1 LVSRDGSVV
10 ATRVDRDVQP
20 PQDLLKQIFNA
31 AVAAC
36 HPSVVVPLC
45 LPPRPEGRIF
55 VVGAGKASAA
65 MAAAVEACWDA
76 PLSGTVVTRY
86 GHGAATRFIKVIEAQ
101 HPVPDAASQQAGGE
115 ILSLA
120 SGLSE
125 EDTVLVL
132 LSGGGSALMAA
143 PLPSLDLET
152 KQSLTRQLVLS
163 GASISQ
169 INCVRK
175 HLSAIKGGRLAARA
189 FPARTIAISI
199 SDVANDDPS
208 VIASG
213 PTVADP
219 STQGDALTVLQQFG
233 IDVPPAVRRILDDAA
248 LETPK
253 PGDPRL
259 SRSTY
264 ICAARGSDLISAA
277 CDEAHRLGIRTMVLG
292 LGVEGD
298 ARRVARVH
306 AEIALSQQQADVPL
320 LLLSGGELTVSVTG
334 TGSGGPNREYLLAMA
349 QALRGADHLWTLAA
363 DSDGI
368 DGSDDVAGGWIGPET
383 LVRAGQAGLDPEDLS
398 RRNDSAALFR
408 TLGQE
413 IKTGPTRTNVNDF
426 RGILI
431 LPQK

>member
-1 LVSRDGSVV
+1 
-10 ATRVDRDVQP
+10 VQP
-20 PQDLLKQIFNA
+20 PQDLLMQIFRA

-36 HPSVVVPLC
+36 HPDIVVPRC
-45 LPPRPEGRIF
+45 LPPRPDGR
-55 VVGAGKASAA
+55 VLVLGTGKASAA
-65 MAAAVEACWDA
+65 MAAAVETCWDA
-76 PLSGTVVTRY
+76 PLAGTVVTRY
-86 GHGAATRFIKVIEAQ
+86 GHGAATRWIKVIEAQ
-101 HPVPDAASQQAGGE
+101 HPVPDAASRQAGGE

-175 HLSAIKGGRLAARA
+175 HLSAVKGGRLAARA
-189 FPARTIAISI
+189 FPARTLTIAI

-219 STQGDALTVLQQFG
+219 STQRDALEILKKFS
-233 IDVPPAVRRILDDAA
+233 IDVPPSVQRLLEDAA

-259 SRSTY
+259 SRSAY
-264 ICAARGSDLISAA
+264 VCAARGSDLISAA
-277 CDEAHRLGIRTMVLG
+277 CDTAHRLGIRTMVLG
-292 LGVEGD
+292 LGIEGD
-298 ARRVARVH
+298 ARRVARAH
-306 AEIALSQQQADVPL
+306 AEIALSQQQAEVPL

-334 TGSGGPNREYLLAMA
+334 PGSGGPNREYLLAMA
-349 QALRGADHLWTLAA
+349 QALRGADHIWVLAA

-368 DGSDDVAGGWIGPET
+368 DGSDDIAGGWIGPET
-383 LVRAGQAGLDPEDLS
+383 LVRAGQASLDPDDLS

-408 TLGQE
+408 ALGQE

-426 RGILI
+426 RAILI

>member
-1 LVSRDGSVV
+1 
-10 ATRVDRDVQP
+10 VQA
-20 PQDLLKQIFNA
+20 PQDLLKQIFRA

-36 HPSVVVPLC
+36 HPDVVVPRC
-45 LPPRPEGRIF
+45 LPPRPDGR
-55 VVGAGKASAA
+55 VLVLGAGKASAA
-65 MAAAVEACWDA
+65 MAAAVETCWAA
-76 PLSGTVVTRY
+76 PLAGTVVTRY
-86 GHGAATRFIKVIEAQ
+86 GHGAITRSIKVIEAQ

-120 SGLSE
+120 SGLSDA
-125 EDTVLVL
+125 DTVLVL

-143 PLPSLDLET
+143 PLQSLDLET

-175 HLSAIKGGRLAARA
+175 HLSAVKGGRLAARA
-189 FPARTIAISI
+189 FPARTIAIAI

-219 STQGDALTVLQQFG
+219 STQQDALQILKQFG
-233 IDVPPAVRRILDDAA
+233 IDVPPSVQRVLEDAA

-264 ICAARGSDLISAA
+264 VCAARGSDLVSAA

-292 LGVEGD
+292 LGIEGD
-298 ARRVARVH
+298 ARRVARAH
-306 AEIALSQQQADVPL
+306 AEIALSQQRADVPL

-334 TGSGGPNREYLLAMA
+334 SGSGGPNREYLLAMA
-349 QALRGADHLWTLAA
+349 QALRGADHIWALAG

-368 DGSDDVAGGWIGPET
+368 DGSDDIAGGWIGPET
-383 LVRAGQAGLDPEDLS
+383 LVRAGAASLDPEDLL

-426 RGILI
+426 RAILI
-431 LPQK
+431 LPQN

>member
-1 LVSRDGSVV
+1 MQ
-10 ATRVDRDVQP
+10 APPDV
-20 PQDLLKQIFNA
+20 LKQIFQA

-86 GHGAATRFIKVIEAQ
+86 GHGAATRWIRVIEAQ
-101 HPVPDAASQQAGGE
+101 HPVPDAASQRAGSD
-115 ILSLA
+115 ILSLV

-125 EDTVLVL
+125 ADTVLAL
-132 LSGGGSALMAA
+132 LSGGGSALMSA
-143 PLPSLDLET
+143 PLPPLGLDA

-175 HLSAIKGGRLAARA
+175 HLSAIKGGRLAAHA
-189 FPARTIAISI
+189 FPARTVTIAI

-219 STQGDALTVLQQFG
+219 STQQDALDVLQKFG
-233 IDVPPAVRRILDDAA
+233 IEVPPAVQALLNDAA
-248 LETPK
+248 HETPK
-253 PGDPRL
+253 PGDDRL
-259 SRSTY
+259 SNSTF

-277 CDEAHRLGIRTMVLG
+277 CDEAHRLGIRTLVLG
-292 LGVEGD
+292 LGIEGD
-298 ARRVARVH
+298 ARHVARAH
-306 AEIALSQQQADVPL
+306 AEIALSQQQAEVPL

-334 TGSGGPNREYLLAMA
+334 PGSGGPNREYLLALA
-349 QALRGADHLWTLAA
+349 QALRGADHIWALAA

-368 DGSDDVAGGWIGPET
+368 DGSDDVAGGWIGPDT
-383 LVRAGQAGLDPEDLS
+383 QALAGKTGLDLENLS
-398 RRNDSAALFR
+398 QRNDSAALFR